1 MGWTVT
7 VRIIQC
13 STQITTVAPM
23 WVPLIIVITFVSTKL
38 INVVTCTRVK
48 RAINF
53 QSPLVFRMQD
63 PFSVLQNNYQVFQNS
78 TTTIIYITTAGK
90 RRLCFYTCLSV
101 ILFTRGGACLG
112 LDPGGGWGV
121 WLGGSRPR
129 LRGEVGGLAGGG
141 VQAHTQGGGPGA
153 GAGRW
158 CIPACTEA
166 DTTPLPQQ
174 VATAAGSTHPTGMHS
189 CS

>member
-53 QSPLVFRMQD
+53 QSPLVFRMQG

-78 TTTIIYITTAGK
+78 TTTIIYITTARK

-101 ILFTRGGACLG
+101 ILFTRGGVSRPRPRGRLG
-112 LDPGGGWGV
+112 GLA
-121 WLGGSRPR
+121 GGSRPR
-129 LRGEVGGLAGGG
+129 LRGEVGGLAGGVSRPTPRG
-141 VQAHTQGGGPGA
+141 EVQVLVQGGGVPQHA
-153 GAGRW
+153 LRQTPPPSPSRW
-158 CIPACTEA
+158 PLLRAVRILLECIP
-166 DTTPLPQQ
+166 
-174 VATAAGSTHPTGMHS
+174 VHN
-189 CS
+189 